1 MQKDG
6 GKGLG
11 EHVMI
16 NIKNSIFRV
25 IPNLLSCQ
33 GLKEKLGTY
42 VLSVQDILAPLA
54 QLSIHT
60 GNRE

>member
-16 NIKNSIFRV
+16 NIKNSIFWV

-42 VLSVQDILAPLA
+42 VLSVQDILA
-54 QLSIHT
+54 H
-60 GNRE
+60 